1 MGGYLSKSHSGKWNL
16 ECLLVI
22 ENSFFLTCVFS
33 VAASLLQKGLSSC
46 LSYPP
51 VFSEL
56 GIFLRQL
63 IISPLCSNLHLAEDW
78 MKRGFLVEDTD
89 PSLCVLQSDIFCRKK
104 ERQVP
109 SYSGSVSVE
118 HLHSDSNLSNGNLRS
133 DSSFCDED
141 YVGHL
146 DRCNRCL
153 PDHPNKHPFS
163 TLFLFRARR
172 NSLHVPEAT
181 VWLDN
186 GSLGL
191 LSGYE
196 AHQIVSEAQRSTGQL
211 FHRRLPYFSCHECP
225 EFASHKMD
233 TKLVTV
239 AWFPNQLRK
248 IFPVPSSFNRIFR
261 GSIESQES
269 HHGSSTRQG
278 KQDHVYLSDNLLPFD
293 DNKEA
298 VGEFGGASELCS
310 SPSSTRTNAPHSS
323 YHMDESTHISSSQR
337 HAYSNRCLIE
347 GGFASLSREEVFVYS
362 SFIPT
367 TLSVPGYFNG
377 RLRLRL
383 EWCSFAFPDSGLL
396 DALGTF
402 QVHKLEGGKSNL
414 QHYKFSPGQSFGQ
427 SYQDSY
433 RQYGSFFLVTKDGF
447 SALTRDQRHFKTITF
462 IVSPSQ
468 YCISGCTHLRMS
480 ECACGPRLQ
489 SGANFDGMVLRSRV
503 LRLDLPTISLFPSS
517 GYFRYEGQFSI
528 QSVCVSLPGREG
540 LFPRCSS
547 SSVQLESPFPV
558 HLRFSSPS
566 ADARFNRSS
575 LPVRGDNGSDSSSNQ
590 GLLELQITHES
601 SSMETSSSELLP
613 VSGSKSRDC
622 VSGVQVLESFCLAD
636 SAYSLKPEVRVDVP
650 SLGDEKSRCSSVLRM
665 SSDVSQRGDPSLDQE
680 ALDSFILDSF
690 DEGELRMVQVDA
702 ERDLTPTQIKNRL
715 EVWSHGLRTK
725 GFSPEA
731 TSLIV
736 GSHKKSSQHQ
746 YQSGWKQ
753 WLNYLNQENIT
764 DRDIC
769 IATVCNFLAK
779 KFFLEERALNTI
791 KNYYYAIRDPLKFL
805 YKLDIYTCSEIS
817 QLFAGAFQLRPPK
830 KAIELWP
837 RWDIND
843 LLSYLCSSVF
853 EPLERAPWEKIMI
866 KTIILILINTGRR
879 MCEIA
884 YLTIDF
890 QTPSSNVVILNWIA
904 GFLAKAQREFLDWTP
919 KLPQIVASP
928 IPHDLLC
935 PVRAFRIYHKLRL
948 AKGRDAYNGMLWSA
962 SKINLS
968 YLVIG
973 TVKNAIR
980 LAHPGIPNKDVP
992 KVGCHHFR
1000 KLAISFSW
1008 KYFKG
1013 TLDSLCDR
1021 VGTKSTATL
1030 LKHYI
1035 RDVPGIKVPL
1045 QVPLGCLMPNTRVCH
1060 PLSNK

>member
-1 MGGYLSKSHSGKWNL
+1 MGIGRGVEFERPLAISCFSRGFGGNQYRHTGINNRLAEGSSSSVSVGSSAETPHHAQLEIPSPQTSGKGLGEEGYL
-16 ECLLVI
+16 
-22 ENSFFLTCVFS
+22 
-33 VAASLLQKGLSSC
+33 
-46 LSYPP
+46 
-51 VFSEL
+51 
-56 GIFLRQL
+56 
-63 IISPLCSNLHLAEDW
+63 D
-78 MKRGFLVEDTD
+78 EDTD
-89 PSLCVLQSDIFCRKK
+89 PSLCVLQSDVLCRKK

-109 SYSGSVSVE
+109 SYSGFVSVE
-118 HLHSDSNLSNGNLRS
+118 HVYSDSNFSNGNSRL

-163 TLFLFRARR
+163 ALFLFRARR

-186 GSLGL
+186 GSLGF
-191 LSGYE
+191 LSSNE
-196 AHQIVSEAQRSTGQL
+196 THQVVSEAQRSPGKL

-225 EFASHKMD
+225 EFASYKMD
-233 TKLVTV
+233 TKFVTV
-239 AWFPNQLRK
+239 AWFPDQLRK
-248 IFPVPSSFNRIFR
+248 IFPVPSSVNRVSR

-278 KQDHVYLSDNLLPFD
+278 KQNHVNLSDNLLQFHD
-293 DNKEA
+293 DKEA

-310 SPSSTRTNAPHSS
+310 SPSSTRANASHSN
-323 YHMDESTHISSSQR
+323 YHMDESAHISSSQR
-337 HAYSNRCLIE
+337 HKYSNRCLIE

-362 SFIPT
+362 SFLPT
-367 TLSVPGYFNG
+367 TCSVPGYFDG

-396 DALGTF
+396 DAMGTF

-414 QHYKFSPGQSFGQ
+414 QHSMFFPGQSIGQ

-433 RQYGSFFLVTKDGF
+433 RQYGSFILLAKDGF
-447 SALTRDQRHFKTITF
+447 SELTRDQRHFKTVTF
-462 IVSPSQ
+462 IVSPTQ
-468 YCISGCTHLRMS
+468 YCISGCPHLRMS
-480 ECACGPRLQ
+480 ECACGPRFQ
-489 SGANFDGMVLRSRV
+489 SGAYYDGMVLRSRV
-503 LRLDLPTISLFPSS
+503 IRLDLPSISVFPSS
-517 GYFRYEGQFSI
+517 GSFCHEGQFTI

-540 LFPRCSS
+540 LLSGCPSS
-547 SSVQLESPFPV
+547 TVQLESPFPV
-558 HLRFSSPS
+558 HLCFSSPKV
-566 ADARFNRSS
+566 DARFNRSNLS
-575 LPVRGDNGSDSSSNQ
+575 VRGDNGPDSSSYQ
-590 GLLELQITHES
+590 RSLEFQITHES
-601 SSMETSSSELLP
+601 STMETSSSEVLP
-613 VSGSKSRDC
+613 ISGSKSRDC
-622 VSGVQVLESFCLAD
+622 VPGVQVLESFCLAD
-636 SAYSLKPEVRVDVP
+636 SASKPEVSVGDAP
-650 SLGDEKSRCSSVLRM
+650 SLGDEKSRCSPVPRM
-665 SSDVSQRGDPSLDQE
+665 SSDVSQLGGPFLDQE
-680 ALDSFILDSF
+680 DLDSFILDSF
-690 DEGELRMVQVDA
+690 DEGELRMVQVDG
-702 ERDLTPTQIKNRL
+702 ELDLTTSQIKSRL
-715 EVWSHGLRTK
+715 EVWAHGLRTK

-731 TSLIV
+731 SSLIV
-736 GSHKKSSQHQ
+736 GSHKNSSQHQ

-753 WLNYLNQENIT
+753 WLNYLKQENIT
-764 DRDIC
+764 DRDVC

-779 KFFLEERALNTI
+779 KFCLEERALNTI

-805 YKLDIYTCSEIS
+805 YKLDIYTCVEIS

-837 RWDIND
+837 RWDFHE
-843 LLSYLCSSVF
+843 LLDYLCSSVF
-853 EPLERAPWEKIMI
+853 EPLEQAPWDKIMV

-884 YLTIDF
+884 ALTIEF

-928 IPHDLLC
+928 VPHDLLC

-948 AKGRDAYNGMLWSA
+948 AKGRSAYNGMLWSA

-973 TVKNAIR
+973 TVKNSIR
-980 LAHPGIPNKDVP
+980 LAHPGISNEDVP

-1000 KLAISFSW
+1000 KLACSYSW
-1008 KYFKG
+1008 KFFNG
-1013 TLDSLCDR
+1013 TLDSLCER
-1021 VGTKSTATL
+1021 VGTKSPATL

-1035 RDVPGIKVPL
+1035 RDVPGTKVPL